1 MSNPPVYTG
10 GFPRLF
16 LLGRQQLAK
25 LLASELTSEERHAK
39 QTAAEQEHGNR
50 LRSGAGRDVVVHNS
64 YLS

>member
-1 MSNPPVYTG
+1 M
-10 GFPRLF
+10 RLF

-25 LLASELTSEERHAK
+25 LLASELASEERHAK